1 MRLFRLE
8 CHNPHISRSN
18 GSYAAVSYS
27 KCYNKFNKKKH
38 LHCCFPQLTPLPLSI
53 LQHHFGNP
61 SSIHTYGTNSKQ
73 ALDTARNQV
82 AALINAP
89 HPSSVIFTSCGTESD
104 THAIWGAITAW
115 KKKKTK
121 NHAHK
126 NITTTTANND
136 NDIPHIIT
144 STIEHPAV
152 LEYLKSLEEMSL
164 ITWSAVGVDSKGVV
178 NAQDVEA
185 ELVKYCPQN
194 INYSI
199 IKEGGGVN
207 PLALVTIMHSNNEVG
222 SIQPIAE
229 ISTICKKYGV
239 LFHTDA
245 AQSIGKTSIDI
256 QSLGADMM
264 TIVGHKFG
272 APKGIAALYI
282 APGTDVGSLLHGGS
296 QEFQRRAGTENIPYC
311 VALGAACVIVKNELD
326 ETMKHMCVLR
336 ARLLDGMKAALGD
349 VVPLHIHGPIDD
361 DDGDKN
367 GNNGIVSNC
376 RLPNTLSISISCI
389 IASELLRDLKDKL
402 AASSGAACHSGHSG
416 GATVSSVLRAMGVG
430 EEVGVG
436 TIRFSVGRH
445 TTEDDV
451 DRGVEL
457 ISGYVLDKM
466 MK

>member
-1 MRLFRLE
+1 
-8 CHNPHISRSN
+8 
-18 GSYAAVSYS
+18 
-27 KCYNKFNKKKH
+27 
-38 LHCCFPQLTPLPLSI
+38 
-53 LQHHFGNP
+53 
-61 SSIHTYGTNSKQ
+61 
-73 ALDTARNQV
+73 
-82 AALINAP
+82 
-89 HPSSVIFTSCGTESD
+89 
-104 THAIWGAITAW
+104 
-115 KKKKTK
+115 
-121 NHAHK
+121 
-126 NITTTTANND
+126 
-136 NDIPHIIT
+136 
-144 STIEHPAV
+144 
-152 LEYLKSLEEMSL
+152 MSL
-164 ITWSAVGVDSKGVV
+164 ITWSAVGVDSQGVV

-185 ELVKYCPQN
+185 ELVKYCHQN
-194 INYSI
+194 NSFSNSI
-199 IKEGGGVN
+199 VKEGGEVN

-229 ISTICKKYGV
+229 ISTICNKYGV

-311 VALGAACVIVKNELD
+311 VALGAACVIAKNELE

-361 DDGDKN
+361 DDDDDGKSC
-367 GNNGIVSNC
+367 IISNC
-376 RLPNTLSISISCI
+376 RLPNTLSISIPCI

-430 EEVGVG
+430 EEVGMG

-466 MK
+466 R